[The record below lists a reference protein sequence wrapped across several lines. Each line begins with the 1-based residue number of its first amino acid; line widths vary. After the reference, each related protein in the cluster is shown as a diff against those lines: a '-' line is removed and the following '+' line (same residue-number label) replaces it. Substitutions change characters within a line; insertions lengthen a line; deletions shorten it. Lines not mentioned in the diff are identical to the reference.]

1 MPKALVELGR
11 GSAKSAATRSA
22 GVWCSQQCGDLIE
35 FLAFS
40 GCRLGEAGYVR
51 WTDVDLEGGMMWV
64 HGDPLTGTKNWER
77 RQVPIIPAMRRLLED
92 LRNNP
97 RAVRDVKRLNA
108 NFVLAVTE
116 CQKAIDAACAKLGIK
131 RVVHH
136 DLRHLFATACIESGI
151 DIPTVAKWLGLP
163 RRRLAHRV
171 DDITDCVNYQ
181 LGLLNLDIV

>member
-1 MPKALVELGR
+1 
-11 GSAKSAATRSA
+11 
-22 GVWCSQQCGDLIE
+22 
-35 FLAFS
+35 
-40 GCRLGEAGYVR
+40 
-51 WTDVDLEGGMMWV
+51 MMWV

-116 CQKAIDAACAKLGIK
+116 CQKAIDAVCAKLGIK
-131 RVVHH
+131 RAVHH